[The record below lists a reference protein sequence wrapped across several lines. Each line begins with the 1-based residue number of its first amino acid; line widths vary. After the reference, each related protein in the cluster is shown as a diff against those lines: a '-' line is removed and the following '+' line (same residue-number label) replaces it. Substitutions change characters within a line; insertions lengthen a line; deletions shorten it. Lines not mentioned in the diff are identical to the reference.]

1 MANRPMPTKAQFVCI
16 AAGVVVG
23 MILGF
28 RVPDGGAIG
37 GGVMAVCVFIGAI
50 PYKRSVDAA
59 QGK

>member
-28 RVPDGGAIG
+28 RVLDGGAIG